1 MGFVKLLALLLC
13 SVGLCLAQVR
23 EGNFDIRF
31 EPQAKLQT
39 GVSIPFQISVVD
51 ALHKPLPDA
60 KVTLQ
65 IETTDHKDT
74 KVFQAPAT
82 APGIYLANPVFPAAG
97 QWNVYVEVR
106 RGNQMSARTIEF
118 SVAD

>member
-1 MGFVKLLALLLC
+1 VKLFALFLC
-13 SVGLCLAQVR
+13 CLGLCLAQVR

-39 GVSIPFQISVVD
+39 GVPVPFQITVVD

-65 IETTDHKDT
+65 IETTDHKDV
-74 KVFQAPAT
+74 KVFQAPAI
-82 APGIYLANPVFPAAG
+82 APGTYVAKPVFPAAG
-97 QWNVYVEVR
+97 QWNVYVEVKR
-106 RGNQMSARTIEF
+106 ADQMSARTIEF
-118 SVAD
+118 TVTD

>member
-1 MGFVKLLALLLC
+1 MKLLALLLC

-31 EPQAKLQT
+31 EPQAKLQA
-39 GVSIPFQISVVD
+39 GVPVPFQISVVD
-51 ALHKPLPDA
+51 ALRKPLPDA

-65 IETTDHKDT
+65 IETTDHKST
-74 KVFQAPAT
+74 QVFPSPAVAT
-82 APGIYLANPVFPAAG
+82 GIYIAKPLFPAAG

-106 RGNQMSARTIEF
+106 RGDQMSARTITF
-118 SVAD
+118 SVSD